1 MEKYVKTKDGKTVK
15 LTQKIGVYA
24 MTAKR
29 NLPRFKECGSIEE
42 ANARKAEVLAKGWI
56 FCGAK
61 SYFLSEKN
69 SVSNIRYIEL

>member
-1 MEKYVKTKDGKTVK
+1 MEKFVKTKDGRIVK

-42 ANARKAEVLAKGWI
+42 ARERKAEILAKGWK

-69 SVSNIRYIEL
+69 NITNIRYIEL